1 MHEAVDLTD
10 LIEQNMKMLENGIT
24 LQEYREKEEQIK
36 IGGDTSIY
44 DEFGFYVVHNK
55 TKNLYLL
62 DGGSN
67 PSFTMS
73 VAIPQ
78 FFITNDGCG
87 NPYMHKHY
95 MDGDKIVLTYWR
107 YDDKKYKT
115 MEQLK
120 KHIESYYDSIGET
133 YYDFIMRM
141 QDSSYTKQ
149 KRPKGYNSYY
159 NGKPQKKTQE
169 KEQGVTQK
177 SNRNR
182 KTKSAAAALLR
193 LENKSKFLYD
203 LLNAIVDLLI
213 KPLPIF
219 VWLLFKNGGHLLS
232 GENAVQHF
240 LFLVVGI
247 LGYYIYAVE
256 FYVIF
261 LVIVQIIRFFVCEYK
276 PLVIYFRVFD
286 IIIKLSREKILNRND
301 RELEKLFYEHE
312 QSIKERK
319 AKRATAK
326 RRAQEKGQERKEQ
339 RKIQDL
345 EFAQKEYERMK
356 TSAQINRDTAEY
368 NLKQVRKGDTLFSSA
383 EESRRAARKY
393 SEYAEN
399 DEQQARYYEKR
410 IRAKERS
417 LGIEHED

>member
-1 MHEAVDLTD
+1 MQEAVDLTD

-24 LQEYREKEEQIK
+24 LQEYVEKEDQIK

-62 DGGSN
+62 DGGNN

-73 VAIPQ
+73 IVIQQ

-95 MDGDKIVLTYWR
+95 TDGDKIVLTYWR

-115 MEQLK
+115 MEQFK
-120 KHIESYYDSIGET
+120 EHIEAYYDSIGET

-141 QDSSYTKQ
+141 QDSSYTKK
-149 KRPKGYNSYY
+149 KRPKEYNSYY
-159 NGKPQKKTQE
+159 KGKFKEKTQE
-169 KEQGVTQK
+169 KEQGATQK

-182 KTKSAAAALLR
+182 KTKCAAAALLR

-219 VWLLFKNGGHLLS
+219 VWLLLINGEHLLS

-286 IIIKLSREKILNRND
+286 IIIRLSREKILNEND
-301 RELEKLFYEHE
+301 HEIEELLYEHE
-312 QSIKERK
+312 QIIKERK
-319 AKRATAK
+319 AKRAADK
-326 RRAQEKGQERKEQ
+326 RKAHVKGQERKKQ

-345 EFAQKEYERMK
+345 EFAKKEYERMK
-356 TSAQINRDTAEY
+356 ISAQINKDTAEY
-368 NLKQVRKGDTLFSSA
+368 NLKQARKGDTLFSSA
-383 EESRRAARKY
+383 EESRKAARKY

-410 IRAKERS
+410 IRVKERS

>member
-1 MHEAVDLTD
+1 MDEVIDLTD

-24 LQEYREKEEQIK
+24 LQEYMEKEEQIK
-36 IGGDTSIY
+36 ISGDTRIY

-62 DGGSN
+62 DGGNN
-67 PSFTMS
+67 PVFTMS
-73 VAIPQ
+73 VAIAQ
-78 FFITNDGCG
+78 SFITNDGCG

-95 MDGDKIVLTYWR
+95 KDGDKLVLTYWR

-120 KHIESYYDSIGET
+120 EHIEAYYDSIGET

-141 QDSSYTKQ
+141 QDSSYTKK

-159 NGKPQKKTQE
+159 KGKSHEKTQE
-169 KEQGVTQK
+169 QEQGGMQK
-177 SNRNR
+177 SNRNK
-182 KTKSAAAALLR
+182 KTKSVAAALLR

-213 KPLPIF
+213 KPFPIY
-219 VWLLFKNGGHLLS
+219 VWLLFKNGGHLFS

-240 LFLVVGI
+240 LFLVIGL

-261 LVIVQIIRFFVCEYK
+261 LVIVQIIRLFVCEYK

-286 IIIKLSREKILNRND
+286 IIIRLSREKIVNENNYEIE
-301 RELEKLFYEHE
+301 ELLYEHE

-326 RRAQEKGQERKEQ
+326 RRAHVKGQERKEQ

-345 EFAQKEYERMK
+345 EFAQKAYETMK
-356 TSAQINRDTAEY
+356 INAQINKDTAEY
-368 NLKQVRKGDTLFSSA
+368 NLKQAGKGDTLFSSA
-383 EESRRAARKY
+383 EERPTIKSQVDK
-393 SEYAEN
+393 
-399 DEQQARYYEKR
+399 
-410 IRAKERS
+410 
-417 LGIEHED
+417 